1 MSEFTKIEKP
11 FSFDVSPISINAD
24 KSISIAISVGFVV
37 KNEATGEES
46 LDIQS
51 QQTHY
56 LMPNAGEEALK
67 VQANKGET
75 AIQALKRGILDVLRA
90 KGATKL

>member
-1 MSEFTKIEKP
+1 MSEFTKIEQP
-11 FSFDVSPISINAD
+11 FSFDASPLSINAD
-24 KSISIAISVGFVV
+24 KSINVSISVGFVV

-51 QQTHY
+51 QQNHY
-56 LMPNAGEEALK
+56 LMPSEGAEALK

-75 AIQALKRGILDVLRA
+75 AVQALKRGILDVLRA
-90 KGATKL
+90 KGATKF